1 MLTLNGGLQAA
12 AVILAV
18 VLASLSLGF
27 WIGFR
32 FAQRRPRLGAFLGVI
47 AIAAFTLG
55 PMGVL
60 AATFKCTLAWCIAS
74 GSGWLVLSGVAW
86 GCVMSDFGRGKR
98 DSRNISFL
106 QTMYLVGCGSVLTGL
121 LVNLLNYVPG
131 AGAEDMQ
138 VWTRQVGLF
147 SITTMVYMTLG
158 SFVFWMFLWQRAA
171 LVKATPL
178 APDEKFLEEGDDA
191 DVAAATAAKP
201 PVKAT
206 GSAAGTP
213 VGVSGMS
220 YGSLAATP
228 EPQSIARDAHLA
240 RPAVAADCGSK
251 GKPAPE
257 RTVAADDAGGATNEK
272 DKPAD
277 EKKPVAAD
285 GSSGGA
291 KGEPPAATEAWS
303 IEAVDLRTKK
313 LS

>member
-27 WIGFR
+27 WMGFR
-32 FAQRRPRLGAFLGVI
+32 FAQRRPRLGALLGVI

-60 AATFKCTLAWCIAS
+60 AATFKCTLPWCIAC
-74 GSGWLVLSGVAW
+74 GSGWLVMSGVAW

-138 VWTRQVGLF
+138 LWTRQVGLF

-158 SFVFWMFLWQRAA
+158 SFVFWMFLWQRAS

-178 APDEKFLEEGDDA
+178 APDEKFLEEDDDA
-191 DVAAATAAKP
+191 DA
-201 PVKAT
+201 
-206 GSAAGTP
+206 SAAGKPTVKPTGAAAGNP
-213 VGVSGMS
+213 VGVSGIS

-228 EPQSIARDAHLA
+228 EPQRIARDSHLT
-240 RPAVAADCGSK
+240 PAAISPDGGSPSK
-251 GKPAPE
+251 SASQQ
-257 RTVAADDAGGATNEK
+257 TVAADNAGGA
-272 DKPAD
+272 AS
-277 EKKPVAAD
+277 EKKMPVAEDDPVAAD
-285 GSSGGA
+285 RPLAGAKAESTAAAETGSSEGM
-291 KGEPPAATEAWS
+291 
-303 IEAVDLRTKK
+303 DLRTKK